1 MLVESSPLQ
10 QAEWALWRQV
20 NYSPCPI
27 GGRMKTEKMWA
38 LKFQLQKDLAW
49 IPGFSPYSSF
59 FLPFWAWIFSCV
71 RWKYC
76 QSQGWLCR
84 LEDIM
89 KHSAKNTVICSIN
102 AGSHPLGNLGAA
114 VSLQRLFSVTDGTQL
129 CNPPIIQFLL
139 PLLLHL
145 MVHIWLLDQNAHLR
159 AARHMVLVF
168 LVLKWIA
175 MLKALFKNSRHWKV
189 VIPYI
194 TFKSLP
200 LSVEG

>member
-1 MLVESSPLQ
+1 MLVECSPLQ
-10 QAEWALWRQV
+10 QAQRALCRQV

-27 GGRMKTEKMWA
+27 GSRMKMERMWA

-49 IPGFSPYSSF
+49 NPGFSTYSCF

-89 KHSAKNTVICSIN
+89 KHSAKNTDMFNKCS
-102 AGSHPLGNLGAA
+102 SRPLGNLGAA
-114 VSLQRLFSVTDGTQL
+114 VSLQRLFAVTDGTQL
-129 CNPPIIQFLL
+129 CNSPIIQFLL
-139 PLLLHL
+139 HFLLHL
-145 MVHIWLLDQNAHLR
+145 MVYIWLLDQNAHLR
-159 AARHMVLVF
+159 AARHVVLVF
-168 LVLKWIA
+168 LVLKWI
-175 MLKALFKNSRHWKV
+175 MTLKALFKNSRYWKV

-200 LSVEG
+200 LLVEG